1 MVMRGLIAVALALLL
16 TSCAAAVTT
25 RPTPEPPTEQPT
37 GRPERESGP
46 PFATAVPSP
55 TGPALV
61 AATEAPRVGLPV
73 GERLASAQSDFD
85 CDGFPDLLEFFNAP
99 RPGSYV
105 SLEAGKLARLTR
117 SSGAIVELSFDGMP
131 FDDPGR
137 NPLIGLADVNG
148 DGCDDAIVNVGHG
161 ASTTFAAFMVFD
173 GSRLAEVAENGG
185 PAIFI
190 YEGSVRH
197 GSAIECRTTKGLP
210 EIVSRA
216 VSDYTSDYQ
225 WDVVER
231 VYRWPTRSTLT
242 LYSTVKSVIEV
253 AHAYEQPADFAR
265 YWGLTCGSLRTPG
278 WAFTK

>member
-1 MVMRGLIAVALALLL
+1 MRRLIPLLVALVVAP
-16 TSCAAAVTT
+16 CAAAV
-25 RPTPEPPTEQPT
+25 
-37 GRPERESGP
+37 SGP
-46 PFATAVPSP
+46 APTVGSAADPANTPGLAVTPLASPAPTAVATRAGTETHNASP
-55 TGPALV
+55 GPGDI
-61 AATEAPRVGLPV
+61 VG
-73 GERLASAQSDFD
+73 SAQADFD
-85 CDGFPDLLEFFNAP
+85 CDGLPDLLEFFSAP
-99 RPGSYV
+99 RPGTYL

-117 SSGAIVELSFDGMP
+117 SAGPIVELPFDGMP

-161 ASTTFAAFMVFD
+161 ASTTLAEFLVFD
-173 GSRLAEVAENGG
+173 GARLAEVAENGA

-197 GSAIECRTTKGLP
+197 GSGIECRSTKGAP
-210 EIVSRA
+210 EVVSRA
-216 VSDYTSDYQ
+216 ISDYTSDFQ

-242 LYSTVKSVIEV
+242 LYSMASSVIEV
-253 AHAYEQPADFAR
+253 ANAYEQPADVAR
-265 YWGLTCGSLRTPG
+265 YWGLACGSVRTPG

>member
-1 MVMRGLIAVALALLL
+1 MRRLIPLVVALVLS
-16 TSCAAAVTT
+16 SCAPVVLAPAATGGSGSD
-25 RPTPEPPTEQPT
+25 PSNAASPYLTPAPPPI
-37 GRPERESGP
+37 
-46 PFATAVPSP
+46 ATAVPTP
-55 TGPALV
+55 
-61 AATEAPRVGLPV
+61 AATATRGVSPGPGGVVG
-73 GERLASAQSDFD
+73 SAQADFD
-85 CDGFPDLLEFFNAP
+85 CDGLPDLLEFFDAP

-117 SSGAIVELSFDGMP
+117 SSGAVVELPFDGMP
-131 FDDPGR
+131 FDDPG

-197 GSAIECRTTKGLP
+197 GSAIECRTTRGLP

-242 LYSTVKSVIEV
+242 LYSTAMSVIHV
-253 AHAYEQPADFAR
+253 ANAYEQPADFAR

>member
-1 MVMRGLIAVALALLL
+1 MRFLVPAALALLL
-16 TSCAAAVTT
+16 ASCAPVVSAPA
-25 RPTPEPPTEQPT
+25 PTS
-37 GRPERESGP
+37 ESGADP
-46 PFATAVPSP
+46 SNAASPDLAPSPSPIATAVPTP
-55 TGPALV
+55 
-61 AATEAPRVGLPV
+61 AATATRGVSPGPGGVVGSV
-73 GERLASAQSDFD
+73 RADFD
-85 CDGFPDLLEFFNAP
+85 CDGLPDLLEFFNAP
-99 RPGSYV
+99 RPGSYL

-117 SSGAIVELSFDGMP
+117 SSGAIVELPFDGMP

-137 NPLIGLADVNG
+137 DPLIGLADVNL

-161 ASTTFAAFMVFD
+161 ASTTFAAFLVFD
-173 GSRLAEVAENGG
+173 GTRLAEVAESGG

-216 VSDYTSDYQ
+216 VSDYTSDFR

-242 LYSTVKSVIEV
+242 LYSTATSVIHV
-253 AHAYEQPADFAR
+253 ATAYEQPADFAR
-265 YWGLTCGSLRTPG
+265 YWGLTCGSLRIPG